1 MVYRIINLRAAE
13 LLLPR
18 AGLAGVAARALLT
31 PGTLAFLSPAR

>member
-1 MVYRIINLRAAE
+1 MVDRMIKMRAAA